1 MVDLVDRTFL
11 SWKKRIFFL
20 IIREYEILWIIRSG
34 SKFTRMRYLLIILFV
49 FNALLTDKCVSFSK
63 EKNFAMKHFFRIFLL
78 NVLSN
83 FLSPERSNFEVSKAN
98 TFFFLHFTSVFK
110 IQNQTCLT
118 EKEMIEFERGVHIN
132 QSSKRYNSTC
142 SPFNLT

>member
-49 FNALLTDKCVSFSK
+49 FNALLTDKSVSFSK

-98 TFFFLHFTSVFK
+98 TFFFFCILHLFLKFK
-110 IQNQTCLT
+110 I
-118 EKEMIEFERGVHIN
+118 KHA
-132 QSSKRYNSTC
+132 
-142 SPFNLT
+142 

>member
-1 MVDLVDRTFL
+1 MVDLVDRTIVFFRG
-11 SWKKRIFFL
+11 KRDFFFL

-34 SKFTRMRYLLIILFV
+34 NKFTRMRYLLIILFV
-49 FNALLTDKCVSFSK
+49 FNALLTDKSVSFSK

-98 TFFFLHFTSVFK
+98 TFFFFCILHLFLKFK
-110 IQNQTCLT
+110 I
-118 EKEMIEFERGVHIN
+118 KHA
-132 QSSKRYNSTC
+132 
-142 SPFNLT
+142 